1 MTRCD
6 SARPR
11 GLARLLSISSGAQ
24 RSAPKVSAPKA
35 ALLRLTAALGL
46 AVTIAQAQASPPAG
60 HRNFP
65 PQALRGELWVGAP
78 PLAQLN
84 GQPERLAPGARI
96 RGEDNLLRL
105 PTQLTGRAWLVH
117 YTREP
122 SSGLLMDVWILN
134 RAEMANEPWPASPLE
149 AATWRFESTSQRWV
163 RP

>member
-1 MTRCD
+1 M
-6 SARPR
+6 
-11 GLARLLSISSGAQ
+11 AQ
-24 RSAPKVSAPKA
+24 TQ
-35 ALLRLTAALGL
+35 AL
-46 AVTIAQAQASPPAG
+46 AQAQPGPPVG
-60 HRNFP
+60 HRSFP
-65 PQALRGELWVGAP
+65 AHALRGELMLGAA

-105 PTQLTGRAWLVH
+105 PTQLAGPLWLVH

-134 RAEMANEPWPASPLE
+134 RAEQANQPWPTSPAE
-149 AATWRFESTSQRWV
+149 AARWRFEPASQRWT

>member
-1 MTRCD
+1 M
-6 SARPR
+6 AMA
-11 GLARLLSISSGAQ
+11 LAISPAVAQ
-24 RSAPKVSAPKA
+24 TQ
-35 ALLRLTAALGL
+35 ALALAQAL
-46 AVTIAQAQASPPAG
+46 AQAQPGPPVG
-60 HRNFP
+60 HRSFP
-65 PQALRGELWVGAP
+65 AHALRGELMLGAA

-105 PTQLTGRAWLVH
+105 PTQLAGPLWLVH

-134 RAEMANEPWPASPLE
+134 PTERAREPWPSTPAQ
-149 AATWRFESTSQRWV
+149 ARAWRFDPAAQTWT

>member
-11 GLARLLSISSGAQ
+11 GFARLISISICAQ
-24 RSAPKVSAPKA
+24 AAVPKVSAPKA

-46 AVTIAQAQASPPAG
+46 AVTIAHAQASPPIG
-60 HRNFP
+60 HRSFP

-105 PTQLTGRAWLVH
+105 PTQLIGRAWLVH

-134 RAEMANEPWPASPLE
+134 RAEMMNEPWPASPAE
-149 AATWRFESTSQRWV
+149 ASTWRFDPASQRWV

>member
-6 SARPR
+6 SARPH
-11 GLARLLSISSGAQ
+11 GLARLISISSGPPQ
-24 RSAPKVSAPKA
+24 T
-35 ALLRLTAALGL
+35 ALLRLTAVLGL
-46 AVTIAQAQASPPAG
+46 AFMIAPAQRMG
-60 HRNFP
+60 
-65 PQALRGELWVGAP
+65 GELLLGAV

-134 RAEMANEPWPASPLE
+134 RAEMANEPWPASPAE
-149 AATWRFESTSQRWV
+149 ASTWRFEPASQRWA

>member
-6 SARPR
+6 SARLP
-11 GLARLLSISSGAQ
+11 GLARLISMSSRA
-24 RSAPKVSAPKA
+24 RPAVPKVSVSRA
-35 ALLRLTAALGL
+35 ALLRLTPALGL
-46 AVTIAQAQASPPAG
+46 AVTIALVQASPPAG
-60 HRNFP
+60 HRSFP

-134 RAEMANEPWPASPLE
+134 RAEMANEPWPASPAE
-149 AATWRFESTSQRWV
+149 ASTWRFDPVSQRWA

>member
-11 GLARLLSISSGAQ
+11 GLARLISISIRAQ
-24 RSAPKVSAPKA
+24 HSVPKVSASKA

-46 AVTIAQAQASPPAG
+46 AVTIAHAQASPPIG
-60 HRNFP
+60 HRSFP

-134 RAEMANEPWPASPLE
+134 RAEMVNEPWPTSPAEAS
-149 AATWRFESTSQRWV
+149 TWRFDPARQRWA

>member
-6 SARPR
+6 SAWPQGFARPI
-11 GLARLLSISSGAQ
+11 SISIRAQ
-24 RSAPKVSAPKA
+24 HSVPKVSASKA

-46 AVTIAQAQASPPAG
+46 AVTIAHAQASPPIG
-60 HRNFP
+60 HRSFP

-134 RAEMANEPWPASPLE
+134 RAEMVNEPWPASQAE
-149 AATWRFESTSQRWV
+149 ASTWRFDPASQRWA

>member
-6 SARPR
+6 SAWPQGFARPI
-11 GLARLLSISSGAQ
+11 SISIRAQ
-24 RSAPKVSAPKA
+24 HSVPKVSASKA

-46 AVTIAQAQASPPAG
+46 AVTIAHAQASPPIG
-60 HRNFP
+60 HRSFP

-134 RAEMANEPWPASPLE
+134 RAEMANEPWPASPAE
-149 AATWRFESTSQRWV
+149 ASTWRFDPARQRWA